1 MARRFDT
8 QRGELQGEAILLAAN
23 AIDDTVTWHAD
34 ISASDAGT
42 LIYGGAG
49 SGSRQLVWLDR
60 KSYAQTEIAV
70 DGLTQLFLARL
81 SPQGDRIALQKDADG
96 YGMSVY
102 DLRDKM
108 TLASLPKLHTTLLP

>member
-8 QRGELQGEAILLAAN
+8 QRGELQGVPILLAAN
-23 AIDDTVTWHAD
+23 VIDDAVTWHGD
-34 ISASDAGT
+34 VSASDAGT

-60 KSYAQTEIAV
+60 KTYAQTEIAV
-70 DGLTQLFLARL
+70 DGLSQLFLARL
-81 SPQGDRIALQKDADG
+81 SPQGDRIALQKDSAGHDL
-96 YGMSVY
+96 SVY